1 LIVITGSR
9 AWDDREAIEAVMRG
23 ADGLLVG
30 DVVDERSRHEQATKG
45 PVPSLSTTARQVAR
59 EWDIVPFVVLEDRKR
74 LGSSAKAVQSRE
86 IARAAENGRDHDG
99 FEVQCHAFV
108 LGDDDGAKDAIRAL
122 QSAGFKVTVHEQET
136 LMTVQQ
142 RLF

>member
-1 LIVITGSR
+1 LVVVTGSR
-9 AWDDREAIEAVMRG
+9 EWADRTAVEAVMRG

-30 DVVDERSRHEQATKG
+30 DVVDERSKHEQATKG

-86 IARAAENGRDHDG
+86 IARAAESGRDHDG
-99 FEVQCHAFV
+99 FDVVCHAF
-108 LGDDDGAKDAIRAL
+108 LRGDDHGAKDAIKAL
-122 QSAGFKVTVHEQET
+122 QLSGFKVTVHEPTVET
-136 LMTVQQ
+136 AQQ
-142 RLF
+142 RMF